1 MEVETVEEEDS
12 LITASSEA
20 ATGSE
25 AVTTSDAMTTTESV
39 PDELRQQ
46 VIQFIRDHHHV
57 INSPIA
63 RDTNRIPDPNK
74 KGKWIR
80 KTSCY
85 YNVQCVSY

>member
-1 MEVETVEEEDS
+1 MFKKGEKKRKKCLDVDDDEGNAS
-12 LITASSEA
+12 LWSQVKSRQ
-20 ATGSE
+20 
-25 AVTTSDAMTTTESV
+25 DFWQKV